1 MGTYPKYS
9 NLYPELRA
17 VLDSRAENT
26 NKPWLEGG
34 VSGLSTWIRVIS
46 TGKSVDDD
54 GPGGLVMQSVHQT
67 EGDSAQRFENSYG
80 NLEKPGILGYQLD
93 MTTPVSVVGRG
104 LRPSPVITS
113 FNVEERQAGALK
125 ISKFVIKCF
134 TKEQTDEV
142 AKYFLE
148 PGFHVLLEWGWN
160 VNDSFSQRVGGGGE
174 ISVCE
179 ILEYTNW
186 TYIKNKRKDSNYQY
200 DASLGIVS
208 GGGVNFAEGET
219 YDIEVQISGTG
230 QVAEYMQTQS
240 GGNRTNESDD
250 NNPTPFE
257 PEKIGKSTPGSA
269 LFKQMFNALPEQK
282 QTKNIR
288 AWVKGADS
296 NGIEWAYPGNYV
308 NFDENVRDYLQKTLT
323 KGATIRNK
331 SGDKLAIPNDT
342 AIFSKERF
350 IRFEL
355 AIAILNDYVVDL
367 SHKASKCSGVKSSLL
382 TIDTT
387 NTVIKAF
394 PHMWSTDSSVLYIP
408 NTTAPSFGLKEALTD
423 SDSEEPV
430 KFINFKELDNDNNL
444 SNLHPMVEEAP
455 AGNER
460 AEANG
465 SANDPSTG
473 QTRPVPFAFP
483 CTYDLD
489 ESVLNYDCDE
499 TINATEE
506 KAGFWGWLND
516 LYINYN
522 FFCEVINKK
531 NLNSIDVMYELLN
544 GMNGAVNGLWDFQLR
559 EGPKQ
564 GDADGP
570 NVLAIEDVSF
580 RGFVAPEVVEGIAT
594 YEARGVR
601 SPFTSISWKMSVPGA
616 MQSNV
621 VIKNMSANTV
631 DGSGDTPYLHYGGV
645 YSDPA
650 TFENQ
655 IGTALYRAPEPSEDS
670 DGEDQQ
676 EEQQTEEVPSNAKA
690 FSLFAQKAGVFSRVQ
705 DRKGKID
712 IVENLTDKEQAKAKN
727 GVIESL
733 LCVGTW
739 NDLGA
744 LKAVELIDR
753 GIKVDA
759 GIEGSVDLSYTQR
772 VNPIPGLAS
781 IDFSVQ
787 GLSGFKVGDM
797 MQFEGTP
804 FKFGPPSF
812 YQITGV
818 GHTMGGMTW
827 TTNIKCDFRMIGGDE

>member
-1 MGTYPKYS
+1 MGAYPKYS

-46 TGKSVDDD
+46 TVKSADDD
-54 GPGGLVMQSVHQT
+54 GPGGLVMQSIHQT
-67 EGDSAQRFENSYG
+67 GDSADNFENSYG

-186 TYIKNKRKDSNYQY
+186 AYIKSKRKDSNYQY
-200 DASLGIVS
+200 DASLGIVT

-331 SGDKLAIPNDT
+331 SGDKLAIPSDT

-367 SHKASKCSGVKSSLL
+367 SHKDSKCSGVKSSLL
-382 TIDTT
+382 TIDTN

-444 SNLHPMVEEAP
+444 SNLHPLVEEAP

-564 GDADGP
+564 GDVDGP

-580 RGFVAPEVVEGIAT
+580 RGFVDKEVIEGIAT

-616 MQSNV
+616 QQSSL

-631 DGSGDTPYLHYGGV
+631 DGSGDTPYLHYGSV
-645 YSDPA
+645 YSDPS

-670 DGEDQQ
+670 AGEDQQ

-753 GIKVDA
+753 GLKVDA

-827 TTNIKCDFRMIGGDE
+827 TTNIKCDFRMIGGEE

>member
-430 KFINFKELDNDNNL
+430 KFINFTELDNDNNL

-753 GIKVDA
+753 GLKVDA